1 MYRGVALPGDAA
13 ALAEQHLRYDI
24 TIIAP
29 AVLGRE
35 YVKTAGHYHPA
46 APSGVPYGEVYEV
59 LHGRA
64 AYFMQQTD
72 GHGITD
78 AVVVYAGPGDKV
90 NIPPGYGHVTVNIGD
105 TPLVMCNLVAADFAS
120 VYGDYAERRGGAYY
134 FIRTP
139 DGLAAEANPRY
150 PVVPG
155 LREASPSRDAELGLG
170 KQPLYTAWQAQPARF
185 RYLVHPELL
194 PHGLRPL
201 GKKQTKSRAM
211 PCSFP
216 WTSCLPGRPPIAV
229 AQGRGVRGENP
240 SPTTSRTSSMMTNA
254 DGSAAK
260 TMFFR

>member
-1 MYRGVALPGDAA
+1 MIDLEMLSGLPLQLADDGRLVPTADLAPIDVRSRGFADLRPVLADPASSPEGIAYWMYRGVALPGDAA

-90 NIPPGYGHVTVNIGD
+90 NMPPGYGHVTVNIGD

-134 FIRTP
+134 FVRTP
-139 DGLAAEANPRY
+139 DGLAVEANPRY

-155 LREASPSRDAELGLG
+155 LREASPSLDAELGLG
-170 KQPLYTAWQAQPARF
+170 RQPLYTAWQAQPARF

-194 PHGLRPL
+194 PHGLRP
-201 GKKQTKSRAM
+201 
-211 PCSFP
+211 
-216 WTSCLPGRPPIAV
+216 
-229 AQGRGVRGENP
+229 
-240 SPTTSRTSSMMTNA
+240 
-254 DGSAAK
+254 
-260 TMFFR
+260 